1 MASARSSGT
10 SGRFSVTIGA
20 GSVIC
25 FIRMPATVG
34 AWNGSSPV
42 TIW

>member
-1 MASARSSGT
+1 M
-10 SGRFSVTIGA
+10 IGA

-34 AWNGSSPV
+34 ALNGSCPV
-42 TIW
+42 SIW

>member
-1 MASARSSGT
+1 MASGKVLRHVVALELT
-10 SGRFSVTIGA
+10 MGA

-34 AWNGSSPV
+34 AKNGSSPV
-42 TIW
+42 VIW